1 MNQDS
6 KTPGGQTAF
15 SRRYAAVCKWALN
28 ISYLFLSH
36 ANFVTKVRNLGKLWL
51 KLLLKQY
58 EPRER
63 SEKRQRKEDIPPYPF
78 PGEGGYEVKM
88 MVMD

>member
-1 MNQDS
+1 MGIEHQLFVFVTCQFCQGNQDE
-6 KTPGGQTAF
+6 
-15 SRRYAAVCKWALN
+15 
-28 ISYLFLSH
+28 
-36 ANFVTKVRNLGKLWL
+36 LWL

-63 SEKRQRKEDIPPYPF
+63 SEKRQRKEDISSYPF